1 LNLSFPYKRGWWD
14 SPEARIW
21 GELGGPIGGD
31 LSALMKTG
39 FDRRPGSAQR
49 LIRQMIPMSKQ
60 LIDLPPKKKRASQSK
75 TRKVKIPKLTY

>member
-1 LNLSFPYKRGWWD
+1 MLLNLSFPYKRGWWD

-21 GELGGPIGGD
+21 GEIGGPIGGD

-49 LIRQMIPMSKQ
+49 LIRQMIPMSKK
-60 LIDLPPKKKRASQSK
+60 LIALPPKKKRKSSK
-75 TRKVKIPKLTY
+75 NKILQMK